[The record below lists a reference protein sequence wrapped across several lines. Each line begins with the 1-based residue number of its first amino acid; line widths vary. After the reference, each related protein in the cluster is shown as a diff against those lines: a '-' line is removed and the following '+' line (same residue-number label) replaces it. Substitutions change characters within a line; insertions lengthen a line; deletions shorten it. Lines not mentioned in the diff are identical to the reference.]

1 MLRSI
6 SRASLF
12 VALSLSIAFPTLSS
26 AQPPTGEQPPGQGPA
41 GFGPPGF
48 GPGGFGPPGFG
59 PPGFGPPGFG
69 PPGFGP
75 PGGMPGGMPGFGP
88 MGGSK
93 VELLEKFDANED
105 GWLNATERKAA
116 REWLSSE
123 EGQASRRPGGGP
135 RRGSGGGARPGGFG
149 GPGGPGGFGPG
160 GGRPGGPGGPGGFG
174 ADGPGGFGA
183 GGPGGFGPGG
193 PGGGRG
199 FGPGGRTSEPAK
211 PGITVNPADV
221 KAVDGE
227 LYDPSILR
235 TIFLTFEEADWEK
248 ELEAF
253 HDTDVDVPATML
265 VDGQEYHGVGIRFR
279 GMSSYRMV
287 ASGSKRSLNLSV
299 DMVDGEQ
306 RLLGYKTLNLL
317 NAHEDESMIGSVL
330 YSHIARQHL
339 PAPKANLV
347 RLVINGENWG
357 VYNNVQQFNKEFMQ
371 ENFGSPKGARWKV
384 TGSPMGGG
392 GMVYIGDDPKLYES
406 RYEMKSGKTKD
417 WEAFIELCK
426 VLNETP
432 TERLEQELRKRMD
445 VDGLLWFLAVDN
457 ALINCDGYWIRAS
470 DYSLCRDGD
479 GLFHILPHDMNEA
492 FRRPMGPG
500 MGMGGGPPGFGP
512 PGFGPPG
519 GGPPGF
525 GQPPGSGQ
533 QQGSGQ
539 QGSGQQGS
547 GQQGSGQQGSGQQ
560 GGRATNGVELDPLI
574 GLDDPN
580 KPLRSKVL
588 SVPSLQR
595 QYLDNVRTIAER
607 SLAWDALGP
616 VVASLRELI
625 DEQVKLDTKK
635 MSSYEEFVH
644 ATASK
649 SSETQ
654 HTDQV
659 SPGQRGAPV
668 LSLKEFSDQRRN
680 YLLKYLDERK

>member
-6 SRASLF
+6 SRASLL

-26 AQPPTGEQPPGQGPA
+26 AQPPTGEQPPVQ
-41 GFGPPGF
+41 GPPGF
-48 GPGGFGPPGFG
+48 GLGGFPPPGFG
-59 PPGFGPPGFG
+59 PPGFGP
-69 PPGFGP
+69 
-75 PGGMPGGMPGFGP
+75 PGGMPGFGP

-93 VELLEKFDANED
+93 VELLKKFDANDD

-123 EGQASRRPGGGP
+123 EGQASRRPVGGP
-135 RRGSGGGARPGGFG
+135 QRGSGGARPGGVG
-149 GPGGPGGFGPG
+149 GPGGQGGFGPG
-160 GGRPGGPGGPGGFG
+160 GGRPGGPGGFG
-174 ADGPGGFGA
+174 Q
-183 GGPGGFGPGG
+183 GG

-199 FGPGGRTSEPAK
+199 FGPRGRSGEPAK

-221 KAVDGE
+221 KPVDGD

-235 TIFLTFEEADWEK
+235 TIFLTFEEPDWEK

-253 HDTDVDVPATML
+253 HDTDVDVAASML
-265 VDGQEYHGVGIRFR
+265 VDGKEYHGVGVRFR

-287 ASGSKRSLNLSV
+287 ASGSKRSLNLAV
-299 DMVDGEQ
+299 DMVDSEQ

-317 NAHEDESMIGSVL
+317 NAHEDESMMGSVL
-330 YSHIARQHL
+330 YSHIARQYL

-357 VYNNVQQFNKEFMQ
+357 IYNNVQQFNKEFMQ

-384 TGSPMGGG
+384 IGSPMGGG
-392 GMVYIGDDPKLYES
+392 GMVYLGDDPKLYES
-406 RYEMKSGKTKD
+406 RYEMKSGKPKD

-470 DYSLCRDGD
+470 DYSICRDGD

-500 MGMGGGPPGFGP
+500 MGGGPPGFGP

-525 GQPPGSGQ
+525 GPPPGDGQ
-533 QQGSGQ
+533 QP
-539 QGSGQQGS
+539 
-547 GQQGSGQQGSGQQ
+547 GSGQQ
-560 GGRATNGVELDPLI
+560 GGRVTNGVELDPLI

-588 SVPSLQR
+588 SVPSLQK
-595 QYLDNVRTIAER
+595 QYLENVRTIAER
-607 SLAWDALGP
+607 SLAWDALGK

-635 MSSYEEFVH
+635 MSSYEDFVH
-644 ATASK
+644 ATASN

-654 HTDQV
+654 HTSQV
-659 SPGQRGAPV
+659 SPGQRGGPM
-668 LSLKEFSDQRRN
+668 LSLKEFSDQRRS
-680 YLLKYLDERK
+680 YLLKYLDERQ